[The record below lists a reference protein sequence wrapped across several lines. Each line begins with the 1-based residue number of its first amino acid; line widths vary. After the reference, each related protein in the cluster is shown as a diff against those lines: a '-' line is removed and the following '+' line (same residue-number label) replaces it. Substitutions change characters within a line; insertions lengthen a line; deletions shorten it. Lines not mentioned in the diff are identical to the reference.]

1 MPSVSL
7 SVPRLLVGPTMIR
20 PVNPE
25 RRASIAERDV
35 SLSPRITK
43 VLGSIA
49 YLLRNFFLLKAG
61 ICSGT
66 VNSIYSFLI
75 FTVKLL
81 RFLRFGPLSACPL
94 LIS

>member
-1 MPSVSL
+1 VFSKAPK
-7 SVPRLLVGPTMIR
+7 LLDGTTMIR

-43 VLGSIA
+43 VLGSITC
-49 YLLRNFFLLKAG
+49 LFRNFFLLKAG
-61 ICSGT
+61 MCSGT
-66 VNSIYSFLI
+66 VSSIYSFLI
-75 FTVKLL
+75 LTLKVL
-81 RFLRFGPLSACPL
+81 RFLRFGPLSAWPL